1 MEGSSSNSHSLG
13 HLHSQAKEIIYNVNR
28 YFNAEKVNKGTLM
41 DVNKVTART
50 AEATKVSK
58 TTVGR
63 ICSNLN
69 QSYKRSTPEVP
80 PVIPSFTSPMKRSRP
95 SPVTD
100 FDQFDKDV
108 LRKIVLKFYERL
120 EIPTLNKIK
129 EELLKGNTEF
139 DGCLES
145 LRKVLFK
152 IGFRF
157 MKADGRKF
165 LMERS
170 DVVAS
175 RAESL
180 REIKRFREQG
190 ANIVYLDETWINQN
204 YTVQKCWVDCSS
216 NLATGVKPHV
226 GKGSRLIILHAG
238 TKNGFVPN
246 ADLVFQAKNDGSDYH
261 SQMNAQVF
269 EKWFKTQ
276 LLPNIAP
283 SSIIVL
289 DNAAYHSVR
298 FEKCHTA
305 SWRKAEIFEWL
316 IKKEVNPDSALL
328 KAELLEMAK
337 TISSRLSK
345 KYRIDAI
352 ASEAGHTVV
361 RLPPYHC

>member
-1 MEGSSSNSHSLG
+1 M
-13 HLHSQAKEIIYNVNR
+13 
-28 YFNAEKVNKGTLM
+28 
-41 DVNKVTART
+41 
-50 AEATKVSK
+50 
-58 TTVGR
+58 
-63 ICSNLN
+63 
-69 QSYKRSTPEVP
+69 
-80 PVIPSFTSPMKRSRP
+80 
-95 SPVTD
+95 
-100 FDQFDKDV
+100 
-108 LRKIVLKFYERL
+108 KFYERK

-157 MKADGRKF
+157 MKVDGRKF

-175 RAESL
+175 RAEFL

-216 NLATGVKPHV
+216 NLATGVKPPV

-261 SQMNAQVF
+261 SQINAQVF

-283 SSIIVL
+283 SSIIAM

-298 FEKCHTA
+298 FEKCPTA
-305 SWRKAEIFEWL
+305 SCRKAEIFEWL

-328 KAELLEMAK
+328 KAEVLEMAK
-337 TISSRLSK
+337 SSRLSK

-361 RLPPYHC
+361 R